1 MIRCLN
7 YLKRVRD
14 GKKKYGGSAMCDNV
28 SLSTVDTDYT
38 DLNYGSIEL
47 TDLLPSNDLLC

>member
-1 MIRCLN
+1 
-7 YLKRVRD
+7 
-14 GKKKYGGSAMCDNV
+14 MCDNV

>member
-1 MIRCLN
+1 VIRCLN